1 MIINLTGTVDNTT
14 INFQTTPVYFEKNQY
29 VQVNEIAIQ
38 WKQSQTE
45 VHGTIS
51 STLVDLSPVN
61 LDQQIIFFHQHNQS
75 KYLFYSPTHVA
86 KYKIQC
92 PSLQASVFNILL
104 SEKHEI
110 EKIYLQLEITNA
122 RLQ

>member
-1 MIINLTGTVDNTT
+1 MIINLTGTVDNAN
-14 INFQTTPVYFEKNQY
+14 INFYPTPVYFEKNQY
-29 VQVNEIAIQ
+29 VHVNEIAIQ
-38 WKQSQTE
+38 WKEPQTQ

-51 STLVDLSPVN
+51 STLVDLSSVN
-61 LDQQIIFFHQHNQS
+61 LEQQIIFFHQHHQS
-75 KYLFYSPTHVA
+75 KYLFYSPTHTA

-92 PSLQASVFNILL
+92 PSLQSSVFNISL

-122 RLQ
+122 RV

>member
-1 MIINLTGTVDNTT
+1 MILNLTGTVDNENIT
-14 INFQTTPVYFEKNQY
+14 FYPTPVYFEKNQY
-29 VQVNEIAIQ
+29 VHVNEIAIQ
-38 WKQSQTE
+38 WKEPQTQ

-51 STLVDLSPVN
+51 STLVDLSSVN
-61 LDQQIIFFHQHNQS
+61 LDQQIIYFHQHHQS
-75 KYLFYSPTHVA
+75 KYLYYSPTHTA

-92 PSLQASVFNILL
+92 PSLQSSVFNISL

-122 RLQ
+122 RI

>member
-1 MIINLTGTVDNTT
+1 MIINLTGTVDKKT
-14 INFQTTPVYFEKNQY
+14 INFYPTPVYFEKNQY
-29 VQVNEIAIQ
+29 VHVNEIAIQ
-38 WKQSQTE
+38 WKQPQTE
-45 VHGTIS
+45 IHGTIS
-51 STLVDLSPVN
+51 STLVDLSSVN
-61 LDQQIIFFHQHNQS
+61 LDQQIIFFHQHHLSQ
-75 KYLFYSPTHVA
+75 YLFYSPTHIA

-92 PSLQASVFNILL
+92 PSLQASVFSISL

>member
-1 MIINLTGTVDNTT
+1 MIINLTGTVDNTA
-14 INFQTTPVYFEKNQY
+14 INFYPTPVYFEKNQY
-29 VQVNEIAIQ
+29 VHVNEIAIQ
-38 WKQSQTE
+38 WKEPQTQ

-51 STLVDLSPVN
+51 STLVDLSSVN
-61 LDQQIIFFHQHNQS
+61 LDQQIIYFHQHHQS
-75 KYLFYSPTHVA
+75 KYLYYSPTHTA

-92 PSLQASVFNILL
+92 PSLQASVFNISL

-122 RLQ
+122 RV

>member
-14 INFQTTPVYFEKNQY
+14 INFYPTPVYFEKNQY
-29 VQVNEIAIQ
+29 VHVNEIAIQ
-38 WKQSQTE
+38 WKKPQTE
-45 VHGTIS
+45 VHGTVS
-51 STLVDLSPVN
+51 STLVDLSSVN
-61 LDQQIIFFHQHNQS
+61 LDQQIIYFHQHHQS
-75 KYLFYSPTHVA
+75 KYLFYAPTHTA

-92 PSLQASVFNILL
+92 PSLQASVFNIAL

-122 RLQ
+122 RI